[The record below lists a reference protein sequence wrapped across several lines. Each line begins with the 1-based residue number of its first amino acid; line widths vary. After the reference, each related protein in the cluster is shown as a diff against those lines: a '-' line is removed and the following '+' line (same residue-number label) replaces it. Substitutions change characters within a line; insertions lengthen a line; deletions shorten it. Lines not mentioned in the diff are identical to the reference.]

1 MAPQPIKIEDA
12 MNNPNIISDVGGSVT
27 HLQCGKKRNCDCC
40 FYSGHESLFLKLA
53 GPILKLG
60 KCVGLLAVM
69 ALESGHLNAQVT
81 LAGWDFAGTNST
93 ASNPLSANNT
103 ASNITVGGLTLG
115 SGLTTCSTASTFGGR
130 NWTEGGD
137 AATAATNNDFISLTL
152 TANAGHTISL
162 NGISAYNIR
171 RSSTGPNSFLWQYQ
185 VGANSWTDIGSTI
198 TVSGTTSGGNT
209 QSAIT
214 LSGIPDLQGVS
225 SSSTIGLR
233 ILGWGASSAAGTG
246 FLNQFQTGDD
256 FIITGSVGVAPA
268 PLMVRQWSTTRP

>member
-1 MAPQPIKIEDA
+1 MEHFLIAAVAIFGIT
-12 MNNPNIISDVGGSVT
+12 NI
-27 HLQCGKKRNCDCC
+27 
-40 FYSGHESLFLKLA
+40 
-53 GPILKLG
+53 
-60 KCVGLLAVM
+60 
-69 ALESGHLNAQVT
+69 NAQVT
-81 LAGWDFAGTNST
+81 LAGWDIADKNSRTN
-93 ASNPLSANNT
+93 NPLSANNT

-115 SGLTTCSTASTFGGR
+115 SGLTDSTTASTFGGTS
-130 NWTEGGD
+130 WTLNGT
-137 AATAATNNDFISLTL
+137 AADAATNNDFISLTL

-171 RSSTGPNSFLWQYQ
+171 RSGTGPNSFLWQYQ

-233 ILGWGASSAAGTG
+233 LLGWGATNTSI
-246 FLNQFQTGDD
+246 L
-256 FIITGSVGVAPA
+256 
-268 PLMVRQWSTTRP
+268 